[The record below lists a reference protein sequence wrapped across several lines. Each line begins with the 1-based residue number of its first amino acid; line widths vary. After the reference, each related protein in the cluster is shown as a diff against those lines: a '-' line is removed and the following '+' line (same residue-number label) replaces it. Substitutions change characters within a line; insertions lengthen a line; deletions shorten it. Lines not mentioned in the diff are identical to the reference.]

1 MHRTQKAKLVETLQ
15 QTFNEAEL
23 VIVTQ
28 SNGLTVAEV
37 TDLRQKMRQSQAGY
51 KVTKNRLAK
60 IATKGTKFEGLNAL
74 FTGPTA
80 IAWSRDPVSAAK
92 VTVTYANA
100 NEKIKIVGAA
110 MGDRMLGPKEVDALA
125 KLPSL
130 DELRGKIIGL
140 LQAPASKIA
149 RVLKEPGGQL
159 ARVVNAYAS
168 KGSA

>member
-28 SNGLTVAEV
+28 SHGLTVAEV

-100 NEKIKIVGAA
+100 NDKIKIVGAA
-110 MGDRMLGPKEVDALA
+110 MGDRMLGPEEVDDLA

-140 LQAPASKIA
+140 IQAPASKIA